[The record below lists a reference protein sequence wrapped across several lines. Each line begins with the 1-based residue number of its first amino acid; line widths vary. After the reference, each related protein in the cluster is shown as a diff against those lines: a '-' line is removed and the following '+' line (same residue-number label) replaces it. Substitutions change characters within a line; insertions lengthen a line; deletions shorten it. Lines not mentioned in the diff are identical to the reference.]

1 MLNASL
7 MNWAIP
13 RLSPLVASAYIPI
26 ELISVVVLATL
37 FLGDSFTLRQ
47 GIGSVV
53 VLVGVGMVVYAKQND
68 AKSPDNE
75 DDVDSDEESL
85 ISYFA
90 DLLDPYLIS
99 RNRIATYTHQ
109 ENDEE
114 AVVDLETSSSADTSS
129 ML

>member
-1 MLNASL
+1 